1 MLAFPAFGPDRL
13 ANIVK
18 YAGGRDLS
26 RTPPSTCTL
35 CFVEWPPDDH
45 MILQRNQDYG
55 GVWSRCPGGLPIG
68 MQVVAH
74 PWREDVALAVAERVE
89 KVLGGW
95 RPPPI

>member
-1 MLAFPAFGPDRL
+1 
-13 ANIVK
+13 
-18 YAGGRDLS
+18 
-26 RTPPSTCTL
+26 
-35 CFVEWPPDDH
+35 